1 MSSRHSR
8 RSILSDASSVWSPIT
23 FASLTSPESSPGRRI
38 KKQLVVNINQNQPPE
53 SPWQTEKRQR
63 GLLIQGIQVLLDSL
77 KQAVWRVC
85 RAIRKTMEK
94 QERYVKEH
102 RLEAVVNTT
111 NKLRAME
118 EERTKI
124 IKAIDYLQKL
134 RIELKME
141 LEDTIP
147 VLERQQQQ
155 QSAPQLESVIL
166 VHDELP
172 SLDSISRQVQ
182 RILDQPETTLDKTT
196 TTT

>member
-1 MSSRHSR
+1 
-8 RSILSDASSVWSPIT
+8 
-23 FASLTSPESSPGRRI
+23 
-38 KKQLVVNINQNQPPE
+38 
-53 SPWQTEKRQR
+53 
-63 GLLIQGIQVLLDSL
+63 
-77 KQAVWRVC
+77 
-85 RAIRKTMEK
+85 MEK

-118 EERTKI
+118 QERTKI